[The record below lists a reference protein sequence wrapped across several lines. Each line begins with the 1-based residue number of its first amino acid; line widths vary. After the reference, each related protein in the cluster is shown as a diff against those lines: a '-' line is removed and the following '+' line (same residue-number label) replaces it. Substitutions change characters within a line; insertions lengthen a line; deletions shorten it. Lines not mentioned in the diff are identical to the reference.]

1 MRAGH
6 VRLRRQVRTQEYVLR
21 HELGVLATAIL
32 VDKRLEDDIAYRVAI
47 DELLNVIWPK
57 VDAGHLRNAVACVEA
72 EVIGLLADCG
82 TVFEKDIVQ
91 GEQWR
96 RVAVAAGLQQL
107 ELAKLLDRA
116 LLDAR
121 DGVNM
126 DAGIRCLLPHFEHLA
141 AKALT

>member
-1 MRAGH
+1 MFFVMSLGF
-6 VRLRRQVRTQEYVLR
+6 LRPRYSSTSGSKTTS
-21 HELGVLATAIL
+21 H
-32 VDKRLEDDIAYRVAI
+32 IALAI